1 LNTTKKVVFVV
12 MVMALCAAAFA
23 QDVPASAPAQ
33 VVSKKQIV
41 FFTAANVGASI
52 FNARASWYGAH
63 QCVSREEL
71 SRDPRGKFVR
81 SLEISLPI
89 DAVVAFASWKLRKRH
104 RLWAITLPLV
114 AAGTQTSMA
123 ATQFSAGCF

>member
-1 LNTTKKVVFVV
+1 MKRIIVVAV
-12 MVMALCAAAFA
+12 MIVAFCASAFA
-23 QDVPASAPAQ
+23 QSSDAPAL
-33 VVSKKQIV
+33 SKKQII
-41 FFTAANVGASI
+41 FSNAANVVASM

-71 SRDPRGKFVR
+71 TRDPRGKFVR

-104 RLWAITLPLV
+104 RLWAMTLPLLSS
-114 AAGTQTSMA
+114 GTQTSMG

>member
-1 LNTTKKVVFVV
+1 MTRKMAVAVVLVTLV
-12 MVMALCAAAFA
+12 ACAFA
-23 QDVPASAPAQ
+23 QSGDAPAL
-33 VVSKKQIV
+33 SKKQII
-41 FFTAANVGASI
+41 FSNAANVGASI

-71 SRDPRGKFVR
+71 TRDPRGKFVR
-81 SLEISLPI
+81 SLEISLPM

-104 RLWAITLPLV
+104 RIWAMTLPLLS
-114 AAGTQTSMA
+114 AGTQTSMA

>member
-1 LNTTKKVVFVV
+1 MRNGEKVMRKIVLVTIL
-12 MVMALCAAAFA
+12 AIYAAAFA
-23 QDVPASAPAQ
+23 QSSDVPTLSR
-33 VVSKKQIV
+33 KQIM
-41 FFTAANVGASI
+41 FANAANIGASI

-71 SRDPRGKFVR
+71 TRDPRGKFVR

-89 DAVVAFASWKLRKRH
+89 DAVVGFASWK
-104 RLWAITLPLV
+104 TLPLLST
-114 AAGTQTSMA
+114 GTQTSMA

>member
-1 LNTTKKVVFVV
+1 MLAF
-12 MVMALCAAAFA
+12 CAAAFA
-23 QDVPASAPAQ
+23 QDASFAATPAALSR
-33 VVSKKQIV
+33 KQIV
-41 FFTAANVGASI
+41 FANVANVAASV

-71 SRDPRGKFVR
+71 TRDPRGKFMR

-89 DAVVAFASWKLRKRH
+89 DAFVGIASWKLRKRH
-104 RLWAITLPLV
+104 RLWAMTLPLV
-114 AAGTQTSMA
+114 SAGTQTSMA

>member
-1 LNTTKKVVFVV
+1 VTRKLVFAVV
-12 MVMALCAAAFA
+12 MMALCAAAFA
-23 QDVPASAPAQ
+23 QDSGIQPL
-33 VVSKKQIV
+33 SKKQIV
-41 FFTAANVGASI
+41 FANAANVGASV

-71 SRDPRGKFVR
+71 TRDPRGKFVR

-104 RLWAITLPLV
+104 RIWAMTLPLLS
-114 AAGTQTSMA
+114 AGTQTSMG
-123 ATQFSAGCF
+123 ATQVSAGCF

>member
-1 LNTTKKVVFVV
+1 VTRKLVFAVV
-12 MVMALCAAAFA
+12 MMALCAAAFA
-23 QDVPASAPAQ
+23 QDATQPAL
-33 VVSKKQIV
+33 SKKQII
-41 FFTAANVGASI
+41 FANAANVGAGM

-63 QCVSREEL
+63 QCVAREEL
-71 SRDPRGKFVR
+71 TRDPRGKFVR

-104 RLWAITLPLV
+104 RFWSTTLPLIS
-114 AAGTQTSMA
+114 AGTQTSMA